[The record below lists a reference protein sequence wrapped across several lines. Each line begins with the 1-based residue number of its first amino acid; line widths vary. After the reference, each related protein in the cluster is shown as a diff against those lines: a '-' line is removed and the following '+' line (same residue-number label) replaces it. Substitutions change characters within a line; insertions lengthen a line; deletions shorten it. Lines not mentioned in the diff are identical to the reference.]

1 MKHKTTMTLSEARD
15 YYDMPRQAIAN
26 RLRSDGVR
34 PVSAVR
40 NNSHRPASLYRV
52 ADIEAAV
59 RNLRAAW
66 ALPRAYSGHIEIS
79 RQRERCPVCG
89 KYDYGSNVRGGWCLE
104 CWCKEYN
111 HRHPVITDLARSRR
125 AAEGLIDHEIHNE
138 EKDVKH
144 AV

>member
-52 ADIEAAV
+52 AGV
-59 RNLRAAW
+59 
-66 ALPRAYSGHIEIS
+66 
-79 RQRERCPVCG
+79 
-89 KYDYGSNVRGGWCLE
+89 
-104 CWCKEYN
+104 
-111 HRHPVITDLARSRR
+111 SRR
-125 AAEGLIDHEIHNE
+125 VGVEVRIAPLHGLGGVASSTIRRRVYAASET
-138 EKDVKH
+138 
-144 AV
+144 AF